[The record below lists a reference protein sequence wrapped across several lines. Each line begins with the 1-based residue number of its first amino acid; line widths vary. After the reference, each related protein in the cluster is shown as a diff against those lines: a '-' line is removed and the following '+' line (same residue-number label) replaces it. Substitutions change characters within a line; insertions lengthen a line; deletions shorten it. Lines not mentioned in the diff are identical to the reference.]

1 LTSNH
6 TTVNCVILKDKYAR
20 MKTLLIHL
28 SRKSL
33 LLLAICLH
41 LSCGKDTANDGNAD
55 RKDFI
60 SVMKDEAYLGDAKS
74 TLYVGGIDA
83 LPSLSGTSSL
93 SVDKIRGDSVTVAL
107 IVNLPDGDGFTL
119 GIPGKQQENNWRATF
134 EGGIFSI
141 KVNGAIEGKVAA
153 GDKEFSW
160 DGYLSD
166 DSAILTVRMKYLT
179 AEGNIPASSILTTEM
194 TLNRSHSNTSGT
206 PNGCTNVVWETR
218 PVFNL
223 YSGGVD
229 LIRVPVCQ

>member
-1 LTSNH
+1 M
-6 TTVNCVILKDKYAR
+6 NCAIVEDIYTH

-28 SRKSL
+28 SRRSL
-33 LLLAICLH
+33 LLLALF
-41 LSCGKDTANDGNAD
+41 LLLNCGKDTANDGEAH

-60 SVMKDEAYLGDAKS
+60 SAMKDEAYLGDAKS

-119 GIPGKQQENNWRATF
+119 GIPGQQQGNNWSAAF
-134 EGGIFSI
+134 EGGTFSI
-141 KVNGAIEGKVAA
+141 RVNGAIEGKVTA
-153 GDKEFSW
+153 GDKEFTW

-194 TLNRSHSNTSGT
+194 TLNRSQSDT
-206 PNGCTNVVWETR
+206 PGSANGCTNVVWETR

-229 LIRVPVCQ
+229 LIRVPICH